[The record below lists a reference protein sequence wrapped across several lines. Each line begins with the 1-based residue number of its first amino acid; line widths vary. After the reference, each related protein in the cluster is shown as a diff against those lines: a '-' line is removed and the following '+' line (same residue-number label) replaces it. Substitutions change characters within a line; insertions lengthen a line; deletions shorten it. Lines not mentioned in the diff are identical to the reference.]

1 MKGLGDVPVKDL
13 TTEMLVAFR
22 DAVIGPKGDDE
33 RAYRAARATALRVW
47 SNFRSCLE
55 QAYRKSS
62 NGVPSADAWRNVS
75 TLSAV
80 GNRREMHF
88 SLGDALRIIENA
100 RANGDTAAA
109 DLFQA
114 YMLTG
119 ARPGGELAS
128 LKIGDFNARLHRLS
142 IPNRGEQT
150 ISKTGARQITLT
162 DEAVEFF
169 ARICAGR
176 PASAPLLLS
185 PDVERWD
192 TRQHQRY
199 FTDVLRRAGAPAD
212 AVPYSFRHSYISR
225 WVESG
230 VPLKLIAE
238 NVGTSVGMIEKTYA
252 KFLPDARR
260 AIVQAT
266 APKLCPQ
273 VRIVKNN
280 EPQPVAA

>member
-1 MKGLGDVPVKDL
+1 
-13 TTEMLVAFR
+13 MLVVFR

-33 RAYRAARATALRVW
+33 RAYRASRATALRVW

-80 GNRREMHF
+80 GNRLEMHF

-128 LKIGDFNARLHRLS
+128 LKVGDFNARLHRLS

-185 PDVERWD
+185 SDGERWD
-192 TRQHQRY
+192 RGQHQRY
-199 FTDVLRRAGAPAD
+199 FTDVLRRAGAPED

-273 VRIVKNN
+273 VHIVKND
-280 EPQPVAA
+280 ELQQPRSRWPRS